1 MFDIRIKGEFEEG
14 CDVLRDVTLRRLCHG
29 PLRRPPLPIP
39 DPAAAAS
46 SSSSP
51 PFKCKVC
58 SQWHREVREPPS
70 PRTRCPS
77 AGGSVGP
84 PHREDWRTGA
94 LAELALALMLPPLA
108 LVVASIDTHFLR
120 RFHQY
125 NLGGSV
131 VMVTVPRAADPRST
145 ARGSPGGRRPAVTS
159 PHSSSSLINALP
171 CPVL

>member
-1 MFDIRIKGEFEEG
+1 MCSVTSLSGASVTAL
-14 CDVLRDVTLRRLCHG
+14 CDGLRS
-29 PLRRPPLPIP
+29 PSPIRPPLLLHHHLHPLN
-39 DPAAAAS
+39 A
-46 SSSSP
+46 
-51 PFKCKVC
+51 KCARNDIGRYVN
-58 SQWHREVREPPS
+58 HRARGRGVPRLGGLSVLRTVRTEGLE
-70 PRTRCPS
+70 R
-77 AGGSVGP
+77 
-84 PHREDWRTGA
+84 